1 MTQDLT
7 VFDRYRADVLFL
19 LVGGN
24 PLPNYV
30 SAQLMAKE
38 NADIHLLA
46 TSGTAG
52 VAQRLE
58 TKLQQVMSQARIQTH
73 MIPEV
78 GGFEIEDA
86 LREILEKEKKTL
98 EGRRIGLNYTGGTK
112 DMAVHVYDRLQDKYG
127 NKKAVFSYLDARS
140 LRMSIYMEAQPTQW
154 PSAARA
160 ITPSLQDLWQL
171 HGLLLDP
178 DHPAPR
184 NEPQVHLKDVVTSI
198 AEIHSTS
205 NGFRQW
211 RQWLTMLKKEETL
224 PDPEIYDE
232 LLPFINQIERACGV
246 EHPTPAQAAAVL
258 GRPSLR
264 QCDDFLRGKWLEE
277 WALWS
282 LLPVLQANGLTQV
295 AMSLFLKQVKQE
307 PEPTSTK
314 PLPPP
319 FELDVVTI
327 MGYQLFL
334 LSCIATEGME
344 NMKVNDR
351 DEPKAGDRG
360 EAKRHLFEAYS
371 RARQV
376 GGDEA
381 RVALVSCVA
390 NPDTLKAEV
399 VHEWD
404 AEGKI
409 EVFGRTHLRDLS
421 THIAKWFRSANQQ

>member
-1 MTQDLT
+1 MTQDVT
-7 VFDRYRADVLFL
+7 AFDRYRVDVLFL

-30 SAQLMAKE
+30 SAQLMAKS
-38 NADIHLLA
+38 NAVIFLLA
-46 TSGTAG
+46 TQGTAG
-52 VAQRLE
+52 IAQRLE
-58 TKLQQVMSQARIQTH
+58 TKLQQVMSQASIQRKT
-73 MIPEV
+73 IPEV

-86 LREILEKEKKTL
+86 LMKILEQEKKKL

-112 DMAVHVYDRLQDKYG
+112 DMAVHVYDRLQDLYG
-127 NKKAVFSYLDARS
+127 NKKAVFSYLDAHS
-140 LRMSIYMEAQPTQW
+140 LRMSIYVEAQPTQW
-154 PSAARA
+154 PSTAQA
-160 ITPSLQDLWQL
+160 ITPSLQDLWRL

-178 DHPAPR
+178 DHPEPR
-184 NEPQVHLKDVVTSI
+184 HEPQIHLKDVVTSI
-198 AEIHSTS
+198 AEIHSTA

-211 RQWLTMLKKEETL
+211 RQWLAMLKKEETL
-224 PDPEIYDE
+224 PDPETNDE
-232 LLPFINQIERACGV
+232 LLPFINQITQACGV
-246 EHPTPAQAAAVL
+246 EHPTPMQAAAVL
-258 GRPSLR
+258 GKSSLR

-282 LLPVLQANGLTQV
+282 LLPVLQANGLEQV
-295 AMSLFLKQVKQE
+295 AMNLFLKQE
-307 PEPTSTK
+307 SEPTSTK
-314 PLPPP
+314 PVPPS
-319 FELDVVTI
+319 FELDVATI

-344 NMKVNDR
+344 NMKVNER
-351 DEPKAGDRG
+351 EEPKAGDRG